1 MVPYENQA
9 YHTYVQNFNHIVKFQ
24 ANRNHNHKMSYHVL
38 KCSIVIGR
46 FAYGLNR
53 MMWSANKLTASTCS
67 FVIVSYIAASIS
79 ASRCE
84 RALRFSDCF

>member
-1 MVPYENQA
+1 MKVKTVTRMYKILII
-9 YHTYVQNFNHIVKFQ
+9 IVKFQ

-38 KCSIVIGR
+38 KCSIGQ

-53 MMWSANKLTASTCS
+53 MIWSANKLTASTCS
-67 FVIVSYIAASIS
+67 FVIASYIVASIS